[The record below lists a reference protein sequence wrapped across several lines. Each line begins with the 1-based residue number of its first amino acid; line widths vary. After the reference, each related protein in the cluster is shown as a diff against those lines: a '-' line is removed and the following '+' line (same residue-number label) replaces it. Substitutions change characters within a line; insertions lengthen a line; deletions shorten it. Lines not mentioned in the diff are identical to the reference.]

1 MKLDI
6 NTQLID
12 MDVLISEQIVRN
24 RDDSYTIFLNSR
36 LNHERQ
42 MAAYLHAINHIQN
55 GDFEKESA
63 TLIEKRRMNKF
74 FSAFVPSKSH
84 KEE

>member
-63 TLIEKRRMNKF
+63 TLIEKE
-74 FSAFVPSKSH
+74 AH
-84 KEE
+84 E

>member
-42 MAAYLHAINHIQN
+42 MAAYWHAINHIKN
-55 GDFEKESA
+55 GDFDKENA
-63 TLIEKRRMNKF
+63 DVIEQKAHRQ
-74 FSAFVPSKSH
+74 
-84 KEE
+84 